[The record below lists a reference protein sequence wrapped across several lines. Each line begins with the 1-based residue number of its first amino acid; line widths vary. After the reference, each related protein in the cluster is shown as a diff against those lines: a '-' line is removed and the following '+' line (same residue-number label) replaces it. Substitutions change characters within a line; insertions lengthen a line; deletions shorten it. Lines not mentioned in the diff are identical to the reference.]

1 MAERLSKKALQIILS
16 GKVKEDAAVAVKFY
30 SNGCH
35 YCHSL
40 KDAYEDLADEFDE
53 EVFFYAFNVE
63 DYPEIENIL
72 NFRGVPTICFM
83 KTGSNPRIRL
93 MSEPEEPNDDTWYEV
108 SDIRKFIDEQRRKS
122 Q

>member
-53 EVFFYAFNVE
+53 EVFFSLASEGQTMIMFFV
-63 DYPEIENIL
+63 
-72 NFRGVPTICFM
+72 G
-83 KTGSNPRIRL
+83 TGDFAL
-93 MSEPEEPNDDTWYEV
+93 
-108 SDIRKFIDEQRRKS
+108 
-122 Q
+122 